1 MATRKDIEPKG
12 KKTKQKP
19 QISISGMATGSK
31 KRVDYGFGGR
41 VEVPITNRFSGYVEG
56 GGGGNNKKRGVDV
69 NYGVKA
75 TFNLTK
81 KPNSKKTYG
90 N

>member
-41 VEVPITNRFSGYVEG
+41 VEVPITNRISGYVEG
-56 GGGGNNKKRGVDV
+56 GGGGKNKDV
-69 NYGVKA
+69 NYGVKL
-75 TFNLTK
+75 TFPLTK
-81 KPNSKKTYG
+81 KRNSKKTYG